1 MHDLASAWSTG
12 HSRCCFRLGKP
23 WQKRCCTE
31 CRRVLRAYSTQFLF
45 LLQHPSNR
53 MHQQRQMHIGTL
65 YIMKVNA
72 GDSSFDFQDNSGTR
86 YNLPL
91 YSYTWTKGDTMDNFA
106 TNYLS
111 STFGGT
117 TYALNIQGAAVFKF
131 YQSST
136 APTVFVYIPFTST
149 GSDSNLNVVDLTQTS
164 KISNSLSHYDGN
176 GALSAF
182 NFFDTTNYN
191 QWFVQNIGTEYVLV
205 SRYIYKINSVANMV
219 STTS

>member
-1 MHDLASAWSTG
+1 
-12 HSRCCFRLGKP
+12 
-23 WQKRCCTE
+23 
-31 CRRVLRAYSTQFLF
+31 
-45 LLQHPSNR
+45 
-53 MHQQRQMHIGTL
+53 
-65 YIMKVNA
+65 
-72 GDSSFDFQDNSGTR
+72 
-86 YNLPL
+86 
-91 YSYTWTKGDTMDNFA
+91 MDNFA